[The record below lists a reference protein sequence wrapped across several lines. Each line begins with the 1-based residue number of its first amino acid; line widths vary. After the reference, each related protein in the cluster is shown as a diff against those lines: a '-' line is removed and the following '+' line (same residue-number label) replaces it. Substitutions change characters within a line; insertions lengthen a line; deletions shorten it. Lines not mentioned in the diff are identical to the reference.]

1 MSQLPG
7 SLSAERLEKL
17 IPWANQ
23 PVGEHAIT
31 ALTGGMDSASKLQ
44 LKQVLRDCWLRCDK
58 AIDHRTIMTKGCLI
72 NKLTS

>member
-7 SLSAERLEKL
+7 SLSADRLEKL

-23 PVGEHAIT
+23 PAGEHAIT

-44 LKQVLRDCWLRCDK
+44 LKQVLRDC
-58 AIDHRTIMTKGCLI
+58 
-72 NKLTS
+72 